1 MRPWSCQQ
9 QMWPL
14 AGHVVFSES
23 HDLFRAA
30 VLGRGGTKVNR
41 TDLLHP
47 CFTELTCWHCRHLS
61 NHSLQVIQQCS
72 ELFKHQ
78 ASQEVLSSKES
89 THQCRG
95 HKRHRFKPLVV
106 KISWRTA
113 WQPTPVFLPGN
124 PTDRGAWWATA
135 HGVTES
141 QTRLKWLCTQ
151 THNHHHHNSFLD
163 YDFPAWSIT
172 TQQLGKNH

>member
-113 WQPTPVFLPGN
+113 WQPTPVFLPGE
-124 PTDRGAWWATA
+124 P
-135 HGVTES
+135 HGQSLVGCSPWGRKESDITEVT
-141 QTRLKWLCTQ
+141 
-151 THNHHHHNSFLD
+151 
-163 YDFPAWSIT
+163 
-172 TQQLGKNH
+172 